1 MRLEIID
8 PQTYVREVLP
18 LTSALWAGERSFD
31 RYVEH
36 TLEIARSGYGRRHY
50 RTVGLYDEAE
60 QLVASFK
67 RYERTIVGAGERLR
81 ATGIGAVYTP
91 PAMRGRG
98 YASAMLAM
106 ELDRARNDG
115 VDVAYLFSDIRPQFY
130 QDIGFVP
137 LSSRSMSLRSDTL
150 GNTRIEVARLEETD
164 WTGVARCFELAERQ
178 RAWGFVRTPLV
189 WSWIRLRMRQGAE
202 HPSSV
207 ETNLVVRR
215 GRAIAAYV
223 LGARAPQHDAFVLD
237 EYGFA
242 DAEAAALVPAL
253 LRSAAG
259 DLRRITGWLAPQF
272 ARDTLPRA
280 AVRKRSTA
288 LFMAAP
294 LSQAGKGWVELA
306 SAPKSA
312 DGVWSTDHI

>member
-8 PQTYVREVLP
+8 PRTYVREVLP
-18 LTSALWAGERSFD
+18 LTSTLWAGERSFD

-36 TLEIARSGYGRRHY
+36 TLEVARSGYGRRHY
-50 RTVGLYDEAE
+50 RTVGLYDDDE

-67 RYERTIVGAGERLR
+67 RYERTIVSAGERLR

-91 PAMRGRG
+91 PATRGRG
-98 YASAMLAM
+98 YASAMLAI

-150 GNTRIEVARLEETD
+150 GNTRIEVARLQEAD
-164 WTGVARCFELAERQ
+164 WTAVARCFELAERQ
-178 RAWGFVRTPLV
+178 RAWSFARTPLV
-189 WSWIRLRMRQGAE
+189 WSWLRLRMRQGSE
-202 HPSSV
+202 HPGSV

-223 LGARAPQHDAFVLD
+223 LGARSPQHDAFILD

-259 DLRRITGWLAPQF
+259 DLRRITGWLPPPF

-294 LSQAGKGWVELA
+294 LSQAGKRWVELA
-306 SAPKSA
+306 SAPKNA